1 MPEDETF
8 KVTDRRRR
16 DDADETPSAPAPPIP
31 PAPSPR
37 AATAG
42 SVSPGPAAPPATGP
56 DLQSLFIMLA
66 SSALVN
72 LGEAADPDTGER
84 VLDLG
89 QAKEAIDLLSLLRLK
104 TEGNRTEQESHLL
117 EEILYDLQL
126 RFVEVAKGQVAKG
139 QAAKGTA
146 GS

>member
-16 DDADETPSAPAPPIP
+16 DDADGTPSEPAPPT
-31 PAPSPR
+31 PAATPPR

-42 SVSPGPAAPPATGP
+42 PVSPGPAVPPSSGP
-56 DLQSLFIMLA
+56 DLQGLFIMLA
-66 SSALVN
+66 SSALLN
-72 LGEAADPDTGER
+72 LGEAADPETGER
-84 VLDLG
+84 VLDLA
-89 QAKEAIDLLSLLRLK
+89 QAREAIDLLSLLRLK

-126 RFVEVAKGQVAKG
+126 RFVQAAKG
-139 QAAKGTA
+139 QAAKGQA